1 MSAESNQVA
10 NSATPNAPKKRG
22 RPKKE
27 APLPAV
33 VEESRPSSDRLYPK
47 GVNRRGF
54 NGECVRVKI
63 NRNPHEAGFGNLV
76 VPSCGELPKFGF
88 RVNVPV
94 VMPIELFNTLRDTA
108 VEIPSSGTCGPDD
121 VRQTETVV
129 RIPYQYLGSATWE
142 DFEAFLA
149 ENRPKALN
157 ASKNR

>member
-33 VEESRPSSDRLYPK
+33 VENKPGERLYPSNLNK
-47 GVNRRGF
+47 RGF
-54 NGECVRVKI
+54 SGECVRVKI
-63 NRNPHEAGFGNLV
+63 NRNPHEAGFGHLV
-76 VPSCGELPKFGF
+76 TPTCGELPKYGF

-94 VMPIELFNTLRDTA
+94 VMPIELFNSLSDTA
-108 VEIPSSGTCGPDD
+108 VEVLSPGTCGPDEA
-121 VRQTETVV
+121 RQTETIV

-149 ENRPKALN
+149 ENRPKPLN
-157 ASKNR
+157 APKNR